1 MNCLTRNC
9 RGLGNPRTIDVLKD
23 LVQTKRPQFLFL
35 MKTLIN
41 KAKIEP
47 IRDML
52 GYEGCFVVDN
62 LGHNRG
68 LAMLWKEKPIAVVTG
83 H

>member
-1 MNCLTRNC
+1 ME
-9 RGLGNPRTIDVLKD
+9 
-23 LVQTKRPQFLFL
+23 
-35 MKTLIN
+35 TLIN

-62 LGHNRG
+62 LGHSGG
-68 LAMLWKEKPIAVVTG
+68 LAMLWKEKQLAVVTG
-83 H
+83 HSRNHIDLEIVMVENGEMEIDRVLWIP